1 MPSILGYSLLLSHS
15 RSSEPTRIAPPPDF
29 LLTFYSNH
37 LVPFPGSMVISVENC
52 IFPFHRVFNAPAE
65 GVPLGIEYR
74 QRRSK
79 TRMMDYRAEKEV

>member
-1 MPSILGYSLLLSHS
+1 
-15 RSSEPTRIAPPPDF
+15 
-29 LLTFYSNH
+29 
-37 LVPFPGSMVISVENC
+37 MVISVENC